1 MAQYRFVP
9 GPVTILSGRFADY
22 PDLLKPNH
30 FLDLQRRGLSLLI
43 EARDV
48 AASKRVVF
56 GP

>member
-1 MAQYRFVP
+1 MAQQRFVLDA
-9 GPVTILSGRFADY
+9 VTILFGRFANY

-30 FLDLQRRGLSLLI
+30 FLDLRREGLSSLM

-56 GP
+56 SA